1 MVITLVGIKQFEA
14 EQVSISEII
23 AIRALMPECVWAC
36 IIARIYD
43 STLGSD
49 YNLNIGILAVKTTE
63 QKYLINYYCK
73 LRELHRTA
81 YFNDISRCLR
91 KHLIF
96 ILA

>member
-1 MVITLVGIKQFEA
+1 
-14 EQVSISEII
+14 
-23 AIRALMPECVWAC
+23 MPECVWAC

-49 YNLNIGILAVKTTE
+49 YNLNIGILAVKPTE

-96 ILA
+96 FSLRRIYESSTVHKAICRTVVTKREFQ